1 MKQLQKRALWERIF
15 LLLYAEIQLKISRI
29 RRTKGPLSGL
39 AKIAFKTRKKDD
51 TENYFD
57 LEIPRHL
64 ARKQFVDSTKV
75 NVDAC
80 SNKFPSCC
88 KNEFDWLKMNFFVKA
103 KCPKPS
109 FITILGPF
117 HHRYALFFTI
127 L

>member
-57 LEIPRHL
+57 LEFPAILRENSSWTPR
-64 ARKQFVDSTKV
+64 KSTLTHAQT
-75 NVDAC
+75 N
-80 SNKFPSCC
+80 FP
-88 KNEFDWLKMNFFVKA
+88 A
-103 KCPKPS
+103 A
-109 FITILGPF
+109 IILSM
-117 HHRYALFFTI
+117 HERS
-127 L
+127 

>member
-1 MKQLQKRALWERIF
+1 MKQLQKTALWEIF
-15 LLLYAEIQLKISRI
+15 LLLYAEIQLKISRL

-80 SNKFPSCC
+80 SNKFPSCYLAY
-88 KNEFDWLKMNFFVKA
+88 KNFEVPTATDH
-103 KCPKPS
+103 
-109 FITILGPF
+109 T
-117 HHRYALFFTI
+117 
-127 L
+127 

>member
-1 MKQLQKRALWERIF
+1 MKQLQKTALWEIF

-80 SNKFPSCC
+80 SNKFPSCS
-88 KNEFDWLKMNFFVKA
+88 E
-103 KCPKPS
+103 
-109 FITILGPF
+109 
-117 HHRYALFFTI
+117 
-127 L
+127 